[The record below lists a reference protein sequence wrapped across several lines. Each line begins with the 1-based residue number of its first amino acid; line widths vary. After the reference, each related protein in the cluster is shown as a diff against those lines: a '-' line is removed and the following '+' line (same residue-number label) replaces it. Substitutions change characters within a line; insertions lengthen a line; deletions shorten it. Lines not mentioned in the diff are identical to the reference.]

1 MLYTLRELECRDV
14 INLCDGRFLGHIT
27 DVEFDK
33 DGGKLTA
40 VFLSTGGFWS
50 MGKDEIRIPWEDIR
64 CVGEDA
70 VLVEYRRDC
79 KDCGCTGHRPRRAG
93 WFCL

>member
-27 DVEFDK
+27 DLEFDK
-33 DGGKLTA
+33 DCGKLTA
-40 VFLSTGGFWS
+40 VFLSAGGFWT

-79 KDCGCTGHRPRRAG
+79 KDCGCTGHRPRRPG